1 MSVNLFL
8 LIPRF
13 RGSPPPLH
21 YFLTLFNQFSGS
33 PQDPFLAK
41 PLIGL
46 SPAIKG
52 SSICRKH
59 SAPLVRRLLHFVL
72 AAFVRINLFWTLP
85 HRLPETC
92 RMLGYHHHGLG
103 FRRLRDLCRP
113 KWVLF
118 VQSRPKWVLSVQSRP
133 KWVLLVQGRPKWVLL
148 VQGRPKWVLLVQGRP
163 KWVLLV
169 QSSILLSLVHLGDG
183 PLTRLSVS
191 RTTHLPPPA
200 HKRRR
205 VSGNSSEDEDP
216 SSQNRQQRDDQQD
229 EEDNFRPALLDLLN
243 YITKKFPAASQ
254 SLVQPSS
261 KRFHVM
267 ESAGLVDESSQQSP
281 NLAWLGI

>member
-1 MSVNLFL
+1 MFGGH
-8 LIPRF
+8 R
-13 RGSPPPLH
+13 PPLH

-59 SAPLVRRLLHFVL
+59 SSPLVRRLLHFEL

-85 HRLPETC
+85 HRLPGTC

-103 FRRLRDLCRP
+103 FRRLRGLRRP
-113 KWVLF
+113 KWVLH
-118 VQSRPKWVLSVQSRP
+118 VQSRP

-148 VQGRPKWVLLVQGRP
+148 VQ
-163 KWVLLV
+163 
-169 QSSILLSLVHLGDG
+169 SSTLLSVVHLGDG

-191 RTTHLPPPA
+191 RTTHLARGVIPLPA
-200 HKRRR
+200 RDVGSLAIRLKTRTHCLRIANNGTINRTKRII
-205 VSGNSSEDEDP
+205 
-216 SSQNRQQRDDQQD
+216 
-229 EEDNFRPALLDLLN
+229 FALPCW
-243 YITKKFPAASQ
+243 IF
-254 SLVQPSS
+254 
-261 KRFHVM
+261 F
-267 ESAGLVDESSQQSP
+267 
-281 NLAWLGI
+281 